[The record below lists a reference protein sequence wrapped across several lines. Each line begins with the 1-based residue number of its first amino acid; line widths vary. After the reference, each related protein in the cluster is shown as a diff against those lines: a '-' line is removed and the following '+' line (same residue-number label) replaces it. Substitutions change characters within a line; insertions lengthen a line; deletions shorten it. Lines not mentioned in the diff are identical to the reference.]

1 MSASTKPR
9 LLSATEAAKYLAI
22 SPRSLSE
29 LAKRGEITRRYIGN
43 RPKYERE
50 DLDAYIDTLP
60 EDIGA

>member
-1 MSASTKPR
+1 MKSR
-9 LLSATEAAKYLAI
+9 LLSAAEAADYLAV
-22 SPRSLSE
+22 STKTLSR
-29 LAKRGEITRRYIGN
+29 LAERGEITRRYIGN